1 MNKERL
7 YRAIGNIDDKYI
19 VSVRKKICSEKPS
32 FSEINSSLPLSP
44 NERTIEVRVV
54 RKKKRTIS
62 IILAAALLIGSVA
75 AAAVFMGTKKDKK
88 EYTEKKIENYFI
100 EDERFSLPETVY
112 GIDAISADKESI
124 YYAGHMQVG
133 EESKSVV
140 SVFSIPENKIYDID
154 LTGYESDVITPI
166 SISESEVWIQISKN
180 DRRTLL
186 RADRKTL
193 EINGSLELKENE
205 WTYYVSELADGT
217 YQIRK
222 YVLDEEIMD
231 YSICTYD
238 LNLNLIS
245 EKSVMDR
252 DVFSNPDVVWAGT
265 ETDEL
270 GDYYVVYSDDEY
282 EYTLLKYSSDD
293 SLLYEQ
299 KNITSDME
307 GQYSGIFIAKNGNP
321 VIYSSKSDSSLYFFN
336 ELDSET
342 GEVSQRYEIEFK
354 ANTYISVWSGMAR
367 GQVPGGFDFSYILNN
382 KVYGCC
388 LEDEE
393 SVLIADINQE
403 SINYSGCAVSEN
415 ALLLTGINSAENSSG
430 LYLCKSDYEGNM
442 ISYTDKYSLSESNT
456 IRKIRRKNNGELS
469 LLVSE
474 YNHET
479 QKDTFYAVSS
489 DSDLNIL
496 NRTELECEYADDF
509 IIDDNGKIAFLSN
522 ETIVMCDRNGNKSFS
537 QDSSYRVSFFE
548 TPEGGYYCT
557 EGIKDECKTA
567 IYKIDFDK
575 NTLIKVNELDY
586 CILSAENGNGKY
598 DAYFKFTEGVYG
610 YCLNDNSLTE
620 IINWIDSDFNFPA
633 DQSVVVDN
641 DIVVNKYID
650 LDNKGTR
657 MNITYRADGDTL
669 KKIQERKVINIAA
682 SNISDG
688 IRSIIN
694 DFNKSN
700 TEYRIHIE
708 DYSKYESNSSY
719 FSDSGINTLEQEL
732 IKGNTPDMILFGED
746 FDMMRF
752 AGFDAFADI
761 DELPGI
767 TDINKDEY
775 FGNVIDAY
783 RFNGK
788 QYAMPVSFKIAGLC
802 GKKETV
808 SDIKD
813 YTVNEFAE
821 LNSEKN
827 LFYREPNV
835 FLAEYLIYSNIIDY
849 IDTRKF
855 TCSFDTEGFV
865 SLFKIVKENGI
876 TEEEYIKG
884 LSDSDKT
891 YETRMADDL
900 CLFMPL
906 QIYSFSD
913 FSQTNTYYFCGAE
926 TSLTGLPSD
935 SHSGAVII
943 PEFTAAVF
951 KNSENKEA
959 AVEFLKILLSDN
971 GQNQVCQYMDWMCSF
986 PVKKSAYNQLFEK
999 AKNDKTNSH
1008 ATDCH
1013 GKDVRIKKPDE
1024 GLLEKISNFITSASS
1039 TSLSD
1044 SRIRMIISEET
1055 ERYYSD
1061 TQSAEETAK
1070 NIQNKVSVYLKEI
1083 K

>member
-19 VSVRKKICSEKPS
+19 VSVHREISSEKPS
-32 FSEINSSLPLSP
+32 FSDMDSSLPLSQ
-44 NERTIEVRVV
+44 NERTIEVSVV
-54 RKKKRTIS
+54 RKTKRRIS
-62 IILAAALLIGSVA
+62 IIVAAALLIGSVA

-100 EDERFSLPETVY
+100 EDENFSLPETVY

-124 YYAGHMQVG
+124 YYAGYMQMG
-133 EESKSVV
+133 EDSKSVV
-140 SVFSIPENKIYDID
+140 SVFSIPENKKYDID

-166 SISESEVWIQISKN
+166 SISESELWIQISDN

-193 EINGSLELKENE
+193 EINGSLELGENE
-205 WTYYVSELADGT
+205 WIYYVSELTDGT

-222 YVLDEEIMD
+222 YVLDEEIKD
-231 YSICTYD
+231 YYICTYD
-238 LNLNLIS
+238 RNLNLIS
-245 EKSVMDR
+245 EKSVMHK
-252 DVFSNPDVVWAGT
+252 DVFSKPDVVWAGT
-265 ETDEL
+265 ETDES
-270 GDYYVVYSDDEY
+270 GNYYVVYSDDKY

-307 GQYSGIFIAKNGNP
+307 GQYSGIFIAKDGNP
-321 VIYSSKSDSSLYFFN
+321 VIYSSKSDSSVYFFN

-342 GEVSQRYEIEFK
+342 GEVSQRYEIKPES
-354 ANTYISVWSGMAR
+354 NTYISIWGGMAR
-367 GQVPGGFDFSYILNN
+367 GQAPGRFDFSYILNN

-393 SVLIADINQE
+393 NVIIADINQE
-403 SINYSGCAVSEN
+403 NIKYSGCAVSEN
-415 ALLLTGINSAENSSG
+415 ALLITGINSVENSSG
-430 LYLCKSDYEGNM
+430 MYLCKSDYEGNI

-456 IRKIRRKNNGELS
+456 IRRIRRKNNGELS

-474 YNHET
+474 YNDET
-479 QKDTFYAVSS
+479 QEETFYAVTA

-522 ETIVMCDRNGNKSFS
+522 DTIVMCDRNGNKSFS

-548 TPEGGYYCT
+548 TTEGYYCA
-557 EGIKDECKTA
+557 EVIKDKCKTV

-575 NTLIKVNELDY
+575 NTLVRVNELD
-586 CILSAENGNGKY
+586 CSIVSAENGNGKY
-598 DAYFKFTEGVYG
+598 DAYFKFNEGVYG
-610 YCLNDNSLTE
+610 YCLSDNSLTE
-620 IINWIDSDFNFPA
+620 IVNWIDSDFNFPA

-641 DIVVNKYID
+641 DIVVNKYFD

-657 MNITYRADGDTL
+657 MNITYRADDETL

-682 SNISDG
+682 SNICDG
-688 IRSIIN
+688 IRAIIN

-700 TEYRIHIE
+700 TGYRIHIE
-708 DYSKYESNSSY
+708 DYSKYEANSSY
-719 FSDSGINTLEQEL
+719 FSDSGINAIEQEL
-732 IKGNTPDMILFGED
+732 IKGNTPDMILFGQD

-788 QYAMPVSFKIAGLC
+788 QYAMPVSFYIEGLC
-802 GKKETV
+802 GKKEAV

-821 LNSEKN
+821 LNSVKN
-827 LFYREPNV
+827 LFYSEPYI
-835 FLAEYLIYSNIIDY
+835 FLTEYLINSNICDY
-849 IDTRKF
+849 IDTEKF
-855 TCSFDTEGFV
+855 TCSFDTEEFV
-865 SLFKIVKENGI
+865 SLLKIVKENGI
-876 TEEEYIKG
+876 TEEEYYKR

-906 QIYSFSD
+906 QIFTFSD
-913 FSQTNTYYFCGAE
+913 FSRENAYYFCGAE
-926 TSLTGLPSD
+926 TALTGLPSD
-935 SHSGAVII
+935 SHSGAVIV
-943 PEFTAAVF
+943 PEFTVAVF

-971 GQNQVCQYMDWMCSF
+971 GQNQVCQHMGYMGSF

-999 AKNDKTNSH
+999 TKNATTIH
-1008 ATDCH
+1008 TTDCH
-1013 GKDVRIKKPDE
+1013 GKETKVKKPDKE
-1024 GLLEKISNFITSASS
+1024 LLETVTDFITSASS

-1044 SRIRMIISEET
+1044 SKIKMIISEET
-1055 ERYYSD
+1055 ERYYAD

-1070 NIQNKVSVYLKEI
+1070 NIQNKVTVYLKEI

>member
-1 MNKERL
+1 MTVENL
-7 YRAIGNIDDKYI
+7 YRAIGNMDDKYLEDLI
-19 VSVRKKICSEKPS
+19 KSETDIYNAAHS
-32 FSEINSSLPLSP
+32 LDSSLYE
-44 NERTIEVRVV
+44 ERTIEVSVV

-75 AAAVFMGTKKDKK
+75 AAAVFMGTRKDKK

-112 GIDAISADKESI
+112 NIDAISADKESI
-124 YYAGHMQVG
+124 YYAGFMQAG

-140 SVFSIPENKIYDID
+140 SVFSIPENRKYDID
-154 LTGYESDVITPI
+154 LTGYENDMITPI
-166 SISESEVWIQISKN
+166 SISESDVWMQISYN

-186 RADRKTL
+186 RADRNTL
-193 EINGSLELKENE
+193 KITGSLELKENE
-205 WTYYVSELADGT
+205 WIYYVSELTDET

-222 YVLDEEIMD
+222 YILDEEIKD
-231 YSICTYD
+231 YYICTYD
-238 LNLNLIS
+238 RNLNLIS
-245 EKSVMDR
+245 EKSVMHK
-252 DVFSNPDVVWAGT
+252 DVFSNPNVVWAGT
-265 ETDEL
+265 ETDES
-270 GDYYVVYSDDEY
+270 GNYYVLYLDDEY

-293 SLLYEQ
+293 SLIYEQ
-299 KNITSDME
+299 KNIAADME

-342 GEVSQRYEIEFK
+342 GEVSQRYEIKPEV
-354 ANTYISVWSGMAR
+354 NTYISMWGGMAR
-367 GQVPGGFDFSYILNN
+367 GQSPGGFDFSYILNN

-393 SVLIADINQE
+393 SVLITDINQE

-415 ALLLTGINSAENSSG
+415 ALLLTGINSVENSSG
-430 LYLCKSDYEGNM
+430 MYLCKSDYEGN
-442 ISYTDKYSLSESNT
+442 IVSYTDKFSVSGSGNV
-456 IRKIRRKNNGELS
+456 RKIRRKNNGKLS
-469 LLVSE
+469 LIVSE
-474 YNHET
+474 YDSKT
-479 QKDTFYAVSS
+479 QKETYYAVTS
-489 DSDLNIL
+489 DSNLNIL
-496 NRTELECEYADDF
+496 NRTELDEYYGDF
-509 IIDDNGKIAFLSN
+509 IIDDSGKIALLSD
-522 ETIVMCDRNGNKSFS
+522 ETIVLYDMNGNKTFS
-537 QDSSYRVSFFE
+537 QNSSYRVEFFE
-548 TPEGGYYCT
+548 TTEGYYCA
-557 EGIKDECKTA
+557 EVIMDECKTV

-575 NTLIKVNELDY
+575 NTLVRVNELD
-586 CILSAENGNGKY
+586 CRIISAENGNGKY
-598 DAYFKFTEGVYG
+598 DAYFKSNEGVYG
-610 YCLNDNSLTE
+610 YSLSDNSLTE
-620 IINWIDSDFNFPA
+620 IVNWIDSDFDSIPE
-633 DQSVVVDN
+633 QSVITDNDTIVTKIFGLTENKPNISIMRRVDN
-641 DIVVNKYID
+641 
-650 LDNKGTR
+650 
-657 MNITYRADGDTL
+657 DTL

-682 SNISDG
+682 TDVGDNIMSL
-688 IRSIIN
+688 IK

-732 IKGNTPDMILFGED
+732 IKGNTPDMVLFGED

-788 QYAMPVSFKIAGLC
+788 QYAMPVSFKIMGLC
-802 GKKETV
+802 AKKEAV

-813 YTVNEFAE
+813 YSVNEFAE

-835 FLAEYLIYSNIIDY
+835 FLTYYLINSNISDY
-849 IDTRKF
+849 IDTQKF
-855 TCSFDTEGFV
+855 TCSFDTEEFI
-865 SLFKIVKENGI
+865 SLLKIVKESGI
-876 TEEEYIKG
+876 TEEEYNKM

-900 CLFMPL
+900 CLFMPI
-906 QIYSFSD
+906 QIHSFSD
-913 FSQTNTYYFCGAE
+913 FSLTNSYYFCGAE
-926 TSLTGLPSD
+926 TALTGLPSD

-951 KNSENKEA
+951 KNSENKEG

-971 GQNQVCQYMDWMCSF
+971 GQNQACQFIDWMLSF

-999 AKNDKTNSH
+999 AKNDTTNSH
-1008 ATDCH
+1008 TTDCH
-1013 GKDVRIKKPDE
+1013 GKDVRKKKPDE
-1024 GLLEKISNFITSASS
+1024 GLLETISNFITSASS

-1055 ERYYSD
+1055 ERYYAD